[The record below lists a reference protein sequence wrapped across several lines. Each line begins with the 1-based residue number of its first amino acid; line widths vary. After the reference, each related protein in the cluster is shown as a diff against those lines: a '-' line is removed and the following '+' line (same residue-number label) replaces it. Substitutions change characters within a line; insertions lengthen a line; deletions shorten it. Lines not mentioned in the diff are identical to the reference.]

1 MLTPVGLCAENTN
14 AHTCTLMFFPS
25 DDDTNKMAY
34 ISQTKIA
41 DVESARHLMT
51 ELYTHRSTAFI

>member
-1 MLTPVGLCAENTN
+1 MLTPVGLCAENT
-14 AHTCTLMFFPS
+14 HTRSCFPPS

-41 DVESARHLMT
+41 DVESARHLLT
-51 ELYTHRSTAFI
+51 ELYTHRSTTYL